1 MKRHRRWLELVVR
14 VSALL
19 SAVAWA
25 LSAPQF
31 GRVGAVLLLCAA
43 SVVSVRPVRPRGVW
57 RPLIAVVYLVLAGTT
72 AIILARAWPFA
83 GPVLVIWAGIAAM
96 PMLLWVLMHPT
107 VRQAFAGW
115 RGASLVRLAFWTAPR

>member
-1 MKRHRRWLELVVR
+1 MNRHRRWLELVVR

-43 SVVSVRPVRPRGVW
+43 SVVSVRPVRPRRAW
-57 RPLIAVVYLVLAGTT
+57 RPLIAVVYLVLAGTMG
-72 AIILARAWPFA
+72 IVVARAWPFA
-83 GPVLVIWAGIAAM
+83 GPVLAVWAGVAAVPSIAWVCSHFR
-96 PMLLWVLMHPT
+96 LLSSPFVF
-107 VRQAFAGW
+107 RFDW
-115 RGASLVRLAFWTAPR
+115 RGRRLQRGS